1 MINIVTLDP
10 LVTPVTDQ
18 ELIDWARLDSDDPK
32 IGPSLIMGTS
42 LVISFLSLD
51 LLQRTWTLTHDD
63 WPTVGTVSGSK
74 LSRQTY
80 ASNTRID
87 LLYAN
92 LLSVTTVKVNDEVQT
107 TDDYRLIPGK
117 PWQIEFKTFSTATA
131 YYKEF
136 PAIEVVYEAGYALAS
151 EIPDAIKQAILIT
164 SSYLI
169 MNSGCSTGN
178 AINESGA
185 AELLR
190 PFAVNAGMVF

>member
-10 LVTPVTDQ
+10 LVAPVTDQ
-18 ELIDWARLDSDDPK
+18 ELVDWARLDSDDPK

-51 LLQRTWTLTHDD
+51 LLQRTYTLTHDD
-63 WPTVGTVSGSK
+63 WPTVGTLSGSK

-80 ASNTRID
+80 ANKTRID

-92 LLSVTTVKVNDEVQT
+92 LLSITTVKVNNELQT
-107 TDDYRLIPGK
+107 TDDYRLIAGK
-117 PWQIEFKTFSTATA
+117 PWQIEFQTFSTATA

-136 PAIEVVYEAGYALAS
+136 PAIEIEYEAGYALATS
-151 EIPDAIKQAILIT
+151 IPDPIKQAVLLT
-164 SSYLI
+164 ASHLI
-169 MNSGCSTGN
+169 MNSGCIVTN
-178 AINESGA
+178 AVKDSGA

-190 PFAVNAGMVF
+190 PYAVNAGMVF

>member
-1 MINIVTLDP
+1 MIDIVTLDP
-10 LVTPVTDQ
+10 LVAPLTDQ
-18 ELIDWARLDSDDPK
+18 ELVDWGRFDSDDPK

-42 LVISFLSLD
+42 LVISFLKLD
-51 LLQRTWTLTHDD
+51 LLQRSWKLTHED
-63 WPTVGTVSGSK
+63 WPTVGTLSGSK
-74 LSRQTY
+74 LSKHTY
-80 ASNTRID
+80 ASNTRVS

-92 LLSVTTVKVNDEVQT
+92 LLSITTVKVNNEVQT

-117 PWQIEFKTFSTATA
+117 PWQIEFQTFSTATA

-136 PAIEVVYEAGYALAS
+136 PAIEIEYEAGYALAS
-151 EIPDAIKQAILIT
+151 SIPDPIKQAILIT

-169 MNSGCSTGN
+169 MNSGCASGN

-190 PFAVNAGMVF
+190 PYAVNAGMVF